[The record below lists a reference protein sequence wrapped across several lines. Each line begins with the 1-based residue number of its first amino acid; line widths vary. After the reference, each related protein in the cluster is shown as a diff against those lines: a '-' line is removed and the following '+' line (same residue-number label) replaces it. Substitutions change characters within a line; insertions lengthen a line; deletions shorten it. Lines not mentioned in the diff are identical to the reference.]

1 MRLPQDTIKLI
12 NSLALKYF
20 GNDCNVYLFGSRVD
34 DTKRGGDIDIY
45 IETSKSKGIF
55 DAKVEFL
62 IALQK
67 AIGEQRI
74 DIVVKKRTTNQILPI
89 YEVAKT
95 IGVKI

>member
-1 MRLPQDTIKLI
+1 MRLPQNTIKLI
-12 NSLALKYF
+12 SSLALKYF

-34 DTKRGGDIDIY
+34 DTRRGGDIDIY
-45 IETSKSKGIF
+45 IETSKSEGIF

-74 DIVVKKRTTNQILPI
+74 DIVVRKRASHHILPI